1 MTNASQQ
8 DFDLLNNRGGS
19 RIFFFGGGVLVSCST
34 LTPIYHIVFFCCRI
48 PVVLENCRSS
58 RGEGGG
64 AVRTPCTLPPDPPLN
79 HHNVRYFS
87 GDNVMKI
94 FWWYFGSK
102 PGLFTESLVDGWAVV
117 SFFGISLGS
126 LGSKPSLFADSLVDG
141 WAVIFFFGVSSRTRP
156 LYWVSCRPRV
166 CCSFLLWFYI
176 KVFRL
181 HARSPLLSHF

>member
-58 RGEGGG
+58 RGGGG
-64 AVRTPCTLPPDPPLN
+64 AVRTPCTLPQDPPLN

-102 PGLFTESLVDGWAVV
+102 PGLLTESLVDGWAVV

-126 LGSKPSLFADSLVDG
+126 LGSKPSLFVDSLVDG